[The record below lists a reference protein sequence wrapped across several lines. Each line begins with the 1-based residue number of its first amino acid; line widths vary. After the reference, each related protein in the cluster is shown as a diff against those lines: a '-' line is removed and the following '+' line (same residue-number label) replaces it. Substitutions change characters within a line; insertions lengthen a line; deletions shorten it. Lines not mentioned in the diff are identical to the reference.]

1 MSRADQ
7 EEPAWFV
14 KGTVHYVLDDGSCW
28 DEEMLVRNIFAPDQ
42 STAAATALTGCKAMV
57 EVKKGRKVSE
67 TRWIDGPHV
76 SPFDPYLD
84 R

>member
-14 KGTVHYVLDDGSCW
+14 KGTIQNVLDDGSCW
-28 DEEMLVRNIFAPDQ
+28 DEEMLVRNILAPDK
-42 STAAATALTGCKAMV
+42 STAAEAALTGCKAIV
-57 EVKKGRKVSE
+57 EVKRGRQVSE
-67 TRWIDGPHV
+67 ARWIAGPHV